1 MFEVGGGIGII
12 STIGYVALGFVPTLA
27 ALELVWKKAYRLGRS
42 DAATT
47 TAIADTR
54 KNTATTIR

>member
-27 ALELVWKKAYRLGRS
+27 ALELVWKKAYKLGKREATIS
-42 DAATT
+42 AIRTGTATT
-47 TAIADTR
+47 TR
-54 KNTATTIR
+54 